1 MQDIEWHIFSTK
13 DGSKVEKKEE
23 PEKAADPEVVKA
35 AWDEI
40 NKKEIRFKPFEP
52 EEKRIVDIYS
62 KDEIGEKVDHYLA
75 HCAARGVKPSTKL
88 LVDWLYSTK
97 RPTETDDFVK
107 IERLVEMLKE
117 GIASPLIIAE
127 VLHYALNVERA
138 AIEVYDDLFFLS
150 KNFKSMEHLKKA
162 LDVRLKVRDEETQ
175 KSKDDIMPQNQP
187 SKSIMDALNGK
198 IG

>member
-23 PEKAADPEVVKA
+23 TEKAADPEVVKA

-40 NKKEIRFKPFEP
+40 NKDEIRFKPLEP

-75 HCAARGVKPSTKL
+75 HSAARGVKPSTKL

-127 VLHYALNVERA
+127 VLHYASNVEKA
-138 AIEVYDDLFFLS
+138 AIEVYDELFFLS
-150 KNFKSMEHLKKA
+150 KRFKSMEHLEKA
-162 LDVRLKVRDEETQ
+162 LNVRLKVREEE
-175 KSKDDIMPQNQP
+175 KSVENNGTSSNQP
-187 SKSIMDALNGK
+187 PNSIMGALNGK